1 MRLVVDTNVFVS
13 AALKDSSWP
22 AHTIRWLSKYD
33 GLLKSVA
40 VEEELFAVLQRPRFT
55 DKIAPFFIEE
65 VQRIFA
71 SAELIAITERVAQ
84 CRDPEDDKFIELA
97 VNGRADLIIS
107 GDGDLLSLGTV
118 RDIPIVTPAAFVR
131 AGIHTR

>member
-33 GLLKSVA
+33 GLLKSTA
-40 VEEELFAVLQRPRFT
+40 VEDELFAVLRRPRFA
-55 DKIAPFFIEE
+55 DKITAVFLEE
-65 VQRIFA
+65 VRRIFA
-71 SAELIAITERVAQ
+71 TAEQVAISERIAL

-107 GDGDLLSLGTV
+107 GDADLLGLDSV

-131 AGIHTR
+131 AGIRT

>member
-22 AHTIRWLSKYD
+22 AHSIRWLSKYD
-33 GLLKSVA
+33 GLLKSTA
-40 VEEELFAVLQRPRFT
+40 VEDELFAVLRRLRFA
-55 DKIAPFFIEE
+55 DKITPVFLAE
-65 VQRIFA
+65 VLRIFA
-71 SAELIAITERVAQ
+71 AAERVAITERIAL

-107 GDGDLLSLGTV
+107 GDADLLGLNSV

-131 AGIHTR
+131 AGIRT